1 MSWKRVKK
9 GGLLAAEYAGYV
21 CIAFGAAALLYLC
34 ALGSCEAFGGGVAEN
49 PILSAKEIAEDAHK
63 DCVCPHC
70 KATWVF
76 YDKALKVLS
85 REHALR
91 MDGLEARIKTL
102 EDQ

>member
-1 MSWKRVKK
+1 MTTWKQFKK
-9 GGLLAAEYAGYV
+9 GSLLAAEYAGYV
-21 CIAFGAAALLYLC
+21 CLALGATGLLYLC
-34 ALGSCEAFGGGVAEN
+34 ALGACEAFGGPAEN
-49 PILSAKEIAEDAHK
+49 PILSAKEIAQDAHK

-91 MDGLEARIKTL
+91 MDGLEARIKEL
-102 EDQ
+102 EAK